1 MGEERDAGRSA
12 KIASFGVSFGDE
24 APVEQDE
31 KTPFRIAVIAELLP
45 RPEWSTGRPAPGDA
59 IAIDAESF
67 DRVFADLAPSL
78 AIDVDDPFSRE
89 EKPLRVDLVWR
100 DRKAMRPSAI
110 VAQVPVLRA
119 LVEARRVVQDV
130 AARKRTADDARAHL
144 ERILPRRAWVDA
156 LLGDVRTSVPPVEG
170 RPEKK
175 REPTSALDALFD
187 LVDMP
192 SGPASAAAPAP
203 RVSPSADATATQ
215 RLDDAFQSLLASI
228 LRHREV
234 RRLEAAWRGLRLL
247 VEHCDRRAGVSVEV
261 LCAGRDDVTDA
272 LGRLASPGGAAG
284 PIDLVVVD
292 QSIEPTAA
300 DLERVEAWAA
310 RGGELLAPILVG
322 GHPSMLGVASLL
334 QVAQSTS
341 ALSTSGDPRAVVTRA
356 TASRDETRWIVVA
369 LNDPLVRAPHT
380 VSTSRQEEPP
390 FAEDAD
396 DEGAHVYAS
405 ASYVVAALCA
415 RSHARTGWPTSITG
429 SRDGALGDLPVRTT
443 RDRGVEAAIPLQ
455 VAPSEGA
462 LRDAAR
468 AGITVLACAPNT
480 DAAVLTR
487 VPTLHRPDG
496 GMGAAASTLPDQLF
510 VSRFARAVHGIAGAI
525 PATTEPRKAEEVA
538 RIALA
543 EMFVNAAPPGPDL
556 IARVDAAQHSL
567 SVTVHPRRF
576 AGVGLEELTVFAPL
590 G

>member
-1 MGEERDAGRSA
+1 MGEERDAGRTA

-24 APVEQDE
+24 PPAEQDD

-45 RPEWSTGRPAPGDA
+45 RSEWSTGRPAPDGA
-59 IAIDAESF
+59 LAIDAESF
-67 DRVFADLAPSL
+67 DPVFGALAPSL
-78 AIDVDDPFSRE
+78 AIDVDDPFSRDD
-89 EKPLRVDLVWR
+89 KPLRLDLVWR
-100 DRKAMRPSAI
+100 DRKSMRPNAI
-110 VAQVPVLRA
+110 VEQVPVLRA

-130 AARKRTADDARAHL
+130 AARKRPVDDARAHL
-144 ERILPRRAWVDA
+144 ERILPRRGWADA
-156 LLGDVRTSVPPVEG
+156 LLRGVRTSAPPVEKK
-170 RPEKK
+170 PEKK
-175 REPTSALDALFD
+175 PEPTSTLDALLD

-192 SGPASAAAPAP
+192 SGPASAAPP
-203 RVSPSADATATQ
+203 PQRVTPSADATATQ
-215 RLDDAFQSLLASI
+215 RLDDAFQHLLGSI
-228 LRHREV
+228 LRHPEV
-234 RRLEAAWRGLRLL
+234 RRLESAWRGLRLL

-261 LCAGRDDVTDA
+261 FCAGRAEVTDT
-272 LGRLASPGGAAG
+272 LGRLGGAAG
-284 PIDLVVVD
+284 PVDLVVVD
-292 QSIEPTAA
+292 QSLEPTAA
-300 DLERVEAWAA
+300 DLERLEAWAA

-341 ALSTSGDPRAVVTRA
+341 ALSRSGDPRAVVTRA

-380 VSTSRQEEPP
+380 VSTSRQQDPP
-390 FAEDAD
+390 FEEDAD

-429 SRDGALGDLPVRTT
+429 SRAGALGDLPVRTT

-487 VPTLHRPDG
+487 APTLHRPDG
-496 GMGAAASTLPDQLF
+496 GTGAAASTLPDQLF
-510 VSRFARAVHGIAGAI
+510 VSRFARAVHGIAAAI

-538 RIALA
+538 LIALA
-543 EMFVNAAPPGPDL
+543 EIFVNAAPPGPDL
-556 IARVDAAQHSL
+556 IARVDAAKGSL

-576 AGVGLEELTVFAPL
+576 GGIGLEELTVSAPL